1 MKIKELHI
9 SNFRNLVS
17 MVLKFNEPTSII
29 SGMNGLGKS
38 NALNGDCW
46 FLTNT
51 ILTDKWGSGENDLDS
66 IIPNGAVRGINP
78 EVSIITDKGSK
89 FTKAYVS
96 DWSKDGTKV
105 KGHHTE
111 YFVNDKKYDN
121 EGMFNEEL
129 FKVFGYT
136 SKLKTKDVNELR
148 LFIDP
153 LYALQ
158 KLEAKPL
165 RALLVD
171 LGCSVTDEELYES
184 GFEDLRPYGEKYLGK
199 WDVMRK
205 SLKDAS
211 KTLVKEIESLQSKL
225 ETVASTEEFNPAELE
240 ALRKMYEDLVA
251 KKTALRTGTTNPD
264 VLDLEKQIYA
274 KQSSLTTKK
283 DLYTKSLQESK
294 ALLLKQKEIETEKLR
309 SATQSKLAPLRVEIM
324 RLETEISQ
332 MNASIRS
339 YEMAV
344 STQNCLMK
352 QYVDLANS
360 INDKKTN
367 LAIKLEATRN
377 SNYKGMITCPICG
390 SEFPSSEADM
400 ENFNKHKEEE
410 TQVLIKEIA
419 DLEKDKSKYKDS
431 YSEAKNLRD
440 EATQRLDEA
449 KANLS
454 VCEDKKSALQS
465 QELEITMA
473 TPVRSEALDDIEKQ
487 LLEIEQP
494 LDLSVEYKEI
504 QTLQNRVN
512 DLKQMDNMKI
522 QDAINEIDIQISD
535 VNSKIS
541 EQYVKQ
547 SKWNEKLEYQSK
559 LEANQKALNDNEA
572 LLARCNQLIHTMI
585 HMINQK
591 ATEKTGLT
599 FVMLEENLSNDGIK
613 EVCYATVDGIPFK
626 DVNTAT
632 KIKYGIKFIEKLKEI
647 LGHNDLP
654 ILADRMEGIDSI
666 ETIKNLTKEQLICT
680 RVTDGKEIT
689 VC

>member
-1 MKIKELHI
+1 MKIKELHLK
-9 SNFRNLVS
+9 NFRNLVS

-51 ILTDKWGSGENDLDS
+51 IFTDKWGSGENDLDS

-78 EVSIITDKGSK
+78 EVSIITDKGTK

-96 DWSKDGTKV
+96 DWSKDGAKV

-129 FKVFGYT
+129 FKVFRYT
-136 SKLKTKDVNELR
+136 PKLKTKDVNELR

-211 KTLVKEIESLQSKL
+211 KTLVKEIENLQAKL
-225 ETVASTEEFNPAELE
+225 ETVASIEVYDESKLKDLTAQYE
-240 ALRKMYEDLVA
+240 ALVA
-251 KKTALRTGTTNPD
+251 KKTTIQSGGANPQIVEFEKRIEAIKAAIQTKVSEHQKGVQEKIKMLQD
-264 VLDLEKQIYA
+264 QKDLELEKATSKIKKEA
-274 KQSSLTTKK
+274 EPLHNELTK
-283 DLYTKSLQESK
+283 LSH
-294 ALLLKQKEIETEKLR
+294 EIER
-309 SATQSKLAPLRVEIM
+309 
-324 RLETEISQ
+324 
-332 MNASIRS
+332 MNASIES
-339 YEMAV
+339 YNKTYESQNNMMIQYITMARNLT
-344 STQNCLMK
+344 TQKNG
-352 QYVDLANS
+352 
-360 INDKKTN
+360 
-367 LAIKLEATRN
+367 LAIKLDVVRN
-377 SNYKGMITCPICG
+377 SQYENTIICPVCG
-390 SEFPSSEADM
+390 SLFPAS
-400 ENFNKHKEEE
+400 EEE
-410 TQVLIKEIA
+410 QANFEAHKQSEIQSLIQEIEK
-419 DLEKDKSKYKDS
+419 LEKDKASYKEE
-431 YSEAKNLRD
+431 YTKAKELRD
-440 EATQRLDEA
+440 EALQTVEECKINLEVASGRVEEIKRQLAILESQPMDTSAVAELDKRIA
-449 KANLS
+449 M
-454 VCEDKKSALQS
+454 LQLPIDVTKEY
-465 QELEITMA
+465 QDVA
-473 TPVRSEALDDIEKQ
+473 TLKNKVEALRNADS
-487 LLEIEQP
+487 L
-494 LDLSVEYKEI
+494 
-504 QTLQNRVN
+504 
-512 DLKQMDNMKI
+512 KI
-522 QDAINEIDIQISD
+522 QDEVNNIEMEITE

-541 EQYVKQ
+541 EEYVKQ
-547 SKWNEKLEYQSK
+547 SKYKEKLEYEANLK
-559 LEANQKALNDNEA
+559 ANQKALNDNES

-647 LGHNDLP
+647 LGHNELP
-654 ILADRMEGIDSI
+654 ILADRMEGIDSF

-680 RVTDGKEIT
+680 RVTDGKEIK
-689 VC
+689 VL